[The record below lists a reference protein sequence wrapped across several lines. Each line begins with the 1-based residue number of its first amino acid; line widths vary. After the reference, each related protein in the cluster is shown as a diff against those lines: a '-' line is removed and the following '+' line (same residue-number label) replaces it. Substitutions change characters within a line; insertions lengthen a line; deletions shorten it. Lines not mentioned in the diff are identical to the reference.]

1 MLYQGCFFRVLARE
15 AILIRISKKD
25 VLFENL
31 YGNRNKQTYRQRAVG
46 LLFFFNLVEEWIFA
60 VFARSGVEHVYPFGL
75 YFGSIYLILF
85 LQVSELGKSLWN
97 FKRNK

>member
-46 LLFFFNLVEEWIFA
+46 LLFFLILLK
-60 VFARSGVEHVYPFGL
+60 SGFL
-75 YFGSIYLILF
+75 LF
-85 LQVSELGKSLWN
+85 LQDLVLNMFILLI
-97 FKRNK
+97 FILVVFI